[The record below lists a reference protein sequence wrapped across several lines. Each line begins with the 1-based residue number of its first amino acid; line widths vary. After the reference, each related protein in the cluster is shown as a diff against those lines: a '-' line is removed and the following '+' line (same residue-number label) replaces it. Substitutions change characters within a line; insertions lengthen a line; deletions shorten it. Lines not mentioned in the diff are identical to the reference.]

1 MLIPDGK
8 SNTITDKILD
18 IPQPASDESFD
29 LTNLYLQGRGL

>member
-8 SNTITDKILD
+8 SNITDKILD